1 MYNVCL
7 KPSLPHQ
14 EPCACTLR
22 AAVVTVPVGAL
33 ATNAAQQSEGDENQ
47 NDEEDRADDESS
59 VVTVDAVL
67 GDVVIGSIEVAE
79 GVVARKVGNGV
90 NLLRQSVAYVEHR
103 LTDFVDGHFH
113 FRDVGFN
120 DVFNFALDFLDFLL
134 ARVDSLLETSFQKL
148 LDVADYV
155 SLVRKLHFPVNSGEK
170 GELRNNY

>member
-1 MYNVCL
+1 M
-7 KPSLPHQ
+7 PSLPHQ

-22 AAVVTVPVGAL
+22 AAVVSVTVGAL
-33 ATNAAQQSEGDENQ
+33 AADAAQQSEGDENQ
-47 NDEEDRADDESS
+47 DDEEHRADNESS

-67 GDVVIGSIEVAE
+67 GDVVVGGVEVAE

-90 NLLRQSVAYVEHR
+90 NLLRQRVADVEHR

-134 ARVDSLLETSFQKL
+134 ARIDSLLETSFQKL
-148 LDVADYV
+148 LDVADDV
-155 SLVRKLHFPVNSGEK
+155 SLIRKLHFRRIRGEK